1 MVDKRTKSRKL
12 LSQFSHLICLDL
24 EYTCWEGSM
33 QDDWPDPKFPAEIL
47 QVGMVG
53 FDLIQGRCLAKFSA
67 YVRPALNPRMSNYCA
82 NLLQI
87 SQNVIDSSPT
97 LPEVINQIS
106 SFVSDYR
113 VDLTVVSAFGLDC
126 KRFVDDAA
134 RHSRESPF
142 TPFTCLNLQ
151 QEAAKIM
158 GMTNELPEREHI
170 KQHFR
175 LPPPANR
182 HDALDD
188 ALDVKILFDALI
200 KTINLAQP
208 A

>member
-1 MVDKRTKSRKL
+1 MVDEQPKSRKIL
-12 LSQFSHLICLDL
+12 NQFSNLICLDL
-24 EYTCWEGSM
+24 EFTCWENSR
-33 QDDWPDPKFPAEIL
+33 QDDWPDPQFPAEIL
-47 QVGMVG
+47 QVGMAG

-67 YVRPALNPRMSNYCA
+67 YVRPVLNPRMSDYCV

-113 VDLTVVSAFGLDC
+113 GDLTLVCAFGSDC

-151 QEAAKIM
+151 QEAAKVM
-158 GMTNELPEREHI
+158 GMTKELPEREHI
-170 KQHFR
+170 KQHFQ
-175 LPPPANR
+175 LPPSANR

-188 ALDVKILFDALI
+188 ALDVKILFDVLMGQSI
-200 KTINLAQP
+200 
-208 A
+208 

>member
-1 MVDKRTKSRKL
+1 MVDEQPKSRKIL
-12 LSQFSHLICLDL
+12 NQFSNLICLDL
-24 EYTCWEGSM
+24 EFTCWENSR
-33 QDDWPDPKFPAEIL
+33 QDDWPDPQFPAEIL
-47 QVGMVG
+47 QVGMAG

-67 YVRPALNPRMSNYCA
+67 YVRPVLNPRMSNYCV

-113 VDLTVVSAFGLDC
+113 GDLTLVCAFGSDC

-151 QEAAKIM
+151 QEAAKVM
-158 GMTNELPEREHI
+158 GMTKELPEREPI
-170 KQHFR
+170 KQHFQ
-175 LPPPANR
+175 LPPSANR

-200 KTINLAQP
+200 RQSI
-208 A
+208 